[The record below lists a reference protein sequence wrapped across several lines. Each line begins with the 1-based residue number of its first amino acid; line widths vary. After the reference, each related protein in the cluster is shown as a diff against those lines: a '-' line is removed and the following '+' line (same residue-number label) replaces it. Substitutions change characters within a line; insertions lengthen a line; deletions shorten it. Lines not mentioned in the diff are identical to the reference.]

1 MSKVSNKAFAAI
13 VGAIVIV
20 GLAVILIFSF
30 TNREIVATVGDSK
43 ITKEELYDK
52 LVEQGGSNILS
63 QMIDAE
69 IINQEA
75 KKEKIQVTDEEIDAE
90 MENYMAQ
97 YGGEEMFESVLQ
109 QSGLTKDDL
118 KGDIIQY
125 IQIEKLVD
133 SRISITDEEIKEYFE
148 ENKDKLGQEEQ
159 VKASHILVEDEKTA
173 KDLKKQLDDGADFA
187 ELAKEHSTDPGSAEN
202 GGELGFFGKGK
213 MVKEFED
220 VAFAAKVDE
229 ISEPV
234 KSEKG
239 YHIIKV
245 EEKKEA
251 KEATLEEKKEEIK
264 DTLYRNKVQT
274 EYATWMNEK
283 KQEYKINNKLS

>member
-43 ITKEELYDK
+43 ITKDELYDK

-125 IQIEKLVD
+125 VQIEKLVD
-133 SRISITDEEIKEYFE
+133 SRISVTDEEINEYFE
-148 ENKDKLGQEEQ
+148 ENKEKLGQEEQ

-220 VAFAAKVDE
+220 VAFATKVGE

-264 DTLYRNKVQT
+264 DTLYRNKV
-274 EYATWMNEK
+274 
-283 KQEYKINNKLS
+283 

>member
-43 ITKEELYDK
+43 ITKDELYDK

-133 SRISITDEEIKEYFE
+133 SRIFITDEEIKEYFE

>member
-43 ITKEELYDK
+43 ITKDELYDK

-125 IQIEKLVD
+125 VQIEKLVD
-133 SRISITDEEIKEYFE
+133 SRISVTDEEINEYFE
-148 ENKDKLGQEEQ
+148 ENKEKLGQEEQ

-220 VAFAAKVDE
+220 VAFATKVGE

>member
-1 MSKVSNKAFAAI
+1 MSKVSNKVFAII
-13 VGAIVIV
+13 VGAIVVI

-43 ITKEELYDK
+43 ITKDELYDT
-52 LVEQGGSNILS
+52 LVKQGGANVLS

-69 IINQEA
+69 IINQEV
-75 KKEKIQVTDEEIDAE
+75 KKENIEVTDEEIDAE

-97 YGGEEMFESVLQ
+97 FGGEEMFEAALQ
-109 QSGLTKDDL
+109 QRGLTKDDL

-125 IQIEKLVD
+125 VQIEKLVD
-133 SRISITDEEIKEYFE
+133 SRITISDEEINEYFE

-173 KDLKKQLDDGADFA
+173 KDLKKQLDEGADFA
-187 ELAKEHSTDPGSAEN
+187 ELAKEHSKDPGSAEN
-202 GGELGFFGKGK
+202 GGDLGFFGKGK
-213 MVKEFED
+213 MVKEFEEA
-220 VAFAAKVDE
+220 AFAAKVDE
-229 ISEPV
+229 ITEPV

-245 EEKKEA
+245 AEKKEA
-251 KEATLEEKKEEIK
+251 KEATLEENKEEIK

>member
-13 VGAIVIV
+13 VGTIVIV

-43 ITKEELYDK
+43 ITKDELYDK

-125 IQIEKLVD
+125 VQIEKLVD
-133 SRISITDEEIKEYFE
+133 SRISVTDEEINEYFE
-148 ENKDKLGQEEQ
+148 ENKEKLGQEEQ

>member
-1 MSKVSNKAFAAI
+1 
-13 VGAIVIV
+13 
-20 GLAVILIFSF
+20 
-30 TNREIVATVGDSK
+30 
-43 ITKEELYDK
+43 
-52 LVEQGGSNILS
+52 
-63 QMIDAE
+63 
-69 IINQEA
+69 
-75 KKEKIQVTDEEIDAE
+75 
-90 MENYMAQ
+90 
-97 YGGEEMFESVLQ
+97 
-109 QSGLTKDDL
+109 SGLTKDDL

-125 IQIEKLVD
+125 VQIEKLVD
-133 SRISITDEEIKEYFE
+133 SRISVTDEEINEYFE
-148 ENKDKLGQEEQ
+148 ENKEKLGQEEQ

-220 VAFAAKVDE
+220 VAFATKVGE

-264 DTLYRNKVQT
+264 DTLYRNKV
-274 EYATWMNEK
+274 
-283 KQEYKINNKLS
+283 

>member
-43 ITKEELYDK
+43 ITKDELYDK

-133 SRISITDEEIKEYFE
+133 SRIFITDEEIKEYFE

-220 VAFAAKVDE
+220 VAFATKVGE

>member
-1 MSKVSNKAFAAI
+1 MSKVSNKVFAII
-13 VGAIVIV
+13 VGAIVVI

-30 TNREIVATVGDSK
+30 TNREIVATVGDTK
-43 ITKEELYDK
+43 ITKDELYDT
-52 LVEQGGSNILS
+52 LVKQGGANVLS

-69 IINQEA
+69 IINQEV
-75 KKEKIQVTDEEIDAE
+75 KKENIEVTDEEIDAE

-97 YGGEEMFESVLQ
+97 FGGEEMFEAALQ
-109 QSGLTKDDL
+109 QRGLTKDDL

-125 IQIEKLVD
+125 VQIEKLVD
-133 SRISITDEEIKEYFE
+133 SRITISDEEINEYFE

-173 KDLKKQLDDGADFA
+173 KDLKKQLDEGADFA
-187 ELAKEHSTDPGSAEN
+187 ELAKEHSKDPGSAEN
-202 GGELGFFGKGK
+202 GGDLGFFGKGK
-213 MVKEFED
+213 MVKEFEEA
-220 VAFAAKVDE
+220 AFAAKVDE
-229 ISEPV
+229 ITEPV

-245 EEKKEA
+245 AEKKEA
-251 KEATLEEKKEEIK
+251 KEATLEENKEEIK

>member
-13 VGAIVIV
+13 VGTIVIV

-43 ITKEELYDK
+43 ITKDELYDK

-125 IQIEKLVD
+125 VQIEKLVD
-133 SRISITDEEIKEYFE
+133 SRISVTDEEINEYFE
-148 ENKDKLGQEEQ
+148 ENKEKLGQEEQ

-220 VAFAAKVDE
+220 VAFATKVGE

>member
-13 VGAIVIV
+13 VGTIVIV

-125 IQIEKLVD
+125 VQIEKLVD
-133 SRISITDEEIKEYFE
+133 SRISVTDEEINEYFE
-148 ENKDKLGQEEQ
+148 ENKEKLGQEEQ